1 MKILI
6 NSFPRSGS
14 NTFTGALRKSVWS
27 IRNGNLHEREEYD
40 EWIINKYEP
49 LFYLGDYGSNV
60 TLSAIVRNPIDAI
73 TSNTERWFKGFTG
86 NVIDG
91 VQIVNKKQQ
100 RSEEVIKLDSFEIDF
115 IQGQIKR
122 YGSYLNCIE
131 KNFNNIRYLTY
142 EQTRE
147 QTDIA
152 IKNLLIL
159 SNVDIS
165 KIEEANI
172 AKNLINNEKKHPVY
186 AIIKEYL
193 YGIRGISDHY
203 DQLLLRIL
211 DEQAKYP
218 LMFTQKNGII

>member
-14 NTFTGALRKSVWS
+14 NTFTGALRKSVWN

-49 LFYLGDYGSNV
+49 LFYLVNYGSDV
-60 TLSAIVRNPIDAI
+60 TLSAIVRNPVDAI
-73 TSNTERWFKGFTG
+73 TSNAERWFKGFTG

-91 VQIVNKKQQ
+91 VQIVDKAQNK
-100 RSEEVIKLDSFEIDF
+100 SDEIIKLGLSEIDF
-115 IQGQIKR
+115 IQNQIKR

-131 KNFNNIRYLTY
+131 KNFNNIKYLTY

-152 IKNLLIL
+152 IKNLLML
-159 SNVDIS
+159 SDVDIS
-165 KIEEANI
+165 KIPEESL
-172 AKNLINNEKKHPVY
+172 AKNLINNEAKHPVY

-193 YGIRGISDHY
+193 QGIEGISDHY
-203 DQLLLRIL
+203 DQLLPRIL

-218 LMFTQKNGII
+218 LMFTQKDGII